1 MLHKFF
7 VKQWFDPCR
16 GDWTEKVKEDLE
28 KFGIPCD
35 WEFLKSKSKEAFK
48 KLVKVKAHEHA
59 LRILTEKQ
67 GKHSKLEKLMYTE
80 VKQQNYLTL
89 EKLTKEE
96 IRNIFKHRV
105 RMAPY
110 EENFKVEENLWY
122 APCVA
127 TTGILKK

>member
-1 MLHKFF
+1 M
-7 VKQWFDPCR
+7 
-16 GDWTEKVKEDLE
+16 
-28 KFGIPCD
+28 
-35 WEFLKSKSKEAFK
+35 KSKSKDAFN
-48 KLVKVKAHEHA
+48 EHA

-110 EENFKVEENLWY
+110 EENVKDGREHVVCPLGYSRNELSMRISN
-122 APCVA
+122 
-127 TTGILKK
+127 KKSEHYM